1 MSTPDGLLVEPQ
13 RKMGKSMVGFLEKLP
28 IRYQILPTNSLFWR
42 LGRPP
47 EALCVAQLKA
57 DPMSSAPSSSS
68 FGIAYSIDGDGSN
81 DDSNIDSS
89 EGGDDNNGGDGGN
102 DDNGGGGGGGGSGG
116 DGGGH
121 IQHRT
126 IN

>member
-1 MSTPDGLLVEPQ
+1 M
-13 RKMGKSMVGFLEKLP
+13 
-28 IRYQILPTNSLFWR
+28 R
-42 LGRPP
+42 LGWPP

-89 EGGDDNNGGDGGN
+89 EGGDDNNGG
-102 DDNGGGGGGGGSGG
+102 
-116 DGGGH
+116 GH
-121 IQHRT
+121 KAQRAKTT